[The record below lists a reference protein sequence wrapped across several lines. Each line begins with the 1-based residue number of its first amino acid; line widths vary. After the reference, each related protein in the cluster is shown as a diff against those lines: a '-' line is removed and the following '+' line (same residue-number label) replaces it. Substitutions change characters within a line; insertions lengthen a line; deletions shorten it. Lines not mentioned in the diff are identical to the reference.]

1 MGKLTSISIRS
12 GSAVAL
18 AAVIALIA
26 GLIAATNLKQELI
39 PSLELP
45 VAAVITSSPGSSVDA
60 VEADITVPIE
70 RALQDVPDLEGITSM
85 SHEGSSIVILQLE
98 YGTDQTQLRAEVRDR
113 LATVTLPD
121 ESGEP
126 ALREISLDDF
136 PVLSLSVGGQQSP
149 EELYSQLQASVLP
162 QLQQVDGVSTVQLTG
177 GGTRQAVIEPDADK
191 LAAAGT
197 TPSALAA
204 AVRASTVVES
214 IGTVVDGETPI
225 PVSVSERNAD
235 LDAIKAIALLPDSG
249 ARPGTTITDVATV
262 ETVDVPADT
271 RLRVDGEPAIGLNIT
286 KLSDATTVQVVDDV
300 RAELDE
306 RLAALPGDV
315 KATAI
320 FDQGEP
326 ITEAIAAIVRE
337 GLLGIVFA
345 VIVIFAFLR
354 SARATLVAALSIPLS
369 LAIALLVLWQQGFT
383 LNVLTLGALTIAVGR
398 VVDDSIVVIENIF
411 RHLSDGDPP
420 IEAAF
425 TGTREVLPAI
435 TASTLT
441 TIAVFGPIA
450 FVGGIAQQLFAPFA
464 LTVVIALLASLLVA
478 VTVVPYFASRW
489 LRPTGGH
496 EGEGEGEDDHHG
508 PLERAYSRVLNGAL
522 RRRKLTVTAGIVIL
536 VLSVMPIFVL
546 NQNLFDQSGSDVTQ
560 VTVQMPAGST
570 LDATEKE
577 TQAIV
582 RLVGD
587 ESFVSSVTA
596 QSGVPVDP
604 FAPAGTVP
612 ADPAQGQVTVVFGDD
627 VPSDVNDQLEERL
640 EGYKGP
646 AETSLGVGGG
656 GPGAASSNEVSVQLS
671 GTDPARIS
679 EAAEQVTRAME
690 QIGGLTEIESDAE
703 GEREELRLIPDAA
716 ALARAGLTTRQ
727 FADQLATL
735 SGGESLGTIQADG
748 VSAPLRL
755 APSQAG
761 ADQAAFLRERIT
773 TPTGEVE
780 VGDVA
785 RLEEV
790 QTVTTINRAD
800 GRRSATVTAT
810 AADADL
816 AGLQAE
822 LDDKIDALDLPEGV
836 TRETGGAFEDLEETF
851 NSLLLAMLA
860 AIALVYFVTVATF
873 KSLLKPLILLL
884 SIPLALS
891 GAFAGLFISGSSLS
905 LPALIGMLMLIGI
918 VVTNA
923 IVMLDLVER
932 HREEGMDAD
941 DALRAGATRRL
952 RPVLMT
958 ALATMGALA
967 PLALGIGGHTSGAFI
982 GPPLAIVVIGGLFT
996 STLLTLVIVPALYSL
1011 TARFTKPRQG
1021 RLVDE
1026 QLAAA
1031 AARRAV

>member
-26 GLIAATNLKQELI
+26 GLIAAANLKQELI
-39 PSLELP
+39 PTLELP

-121 ESGEP
+121 ETGEP

-136 PVLSLSVGGQQSP
+136 PVLALSVGGEQSP
-149 EELYSQLQASVLP
+149 EELYAQLQSSVLP
-162 QLQQVDGVSTVQLTG
+162 PLQQVEGVSTVQLSG
-177 GGTRQAVIEPDADK
+177 GGTREAVIEPDAER
-191 LAAAGT
+191 LTAAGT
-197 TPSALAA
+197 TPSALVA
-204 AVRASTVVES
+204 AVRASAVVEP
-214 IGTVVDGETPI
+214 IGTVVEDDAPI
-225 PVSVSERNAD
+225 PVSISERNTD
-235 LDAIKAIALLPDSG
+235 LKAIEQVALLPDSG
-249 ARPGTTITDVATV
+249 ARPGTTIADVAEIRTV
-262 ETVDVPADT
+262 EVPADT

-306 RLAALPGDV
+306 RLATLPGNV
-315 KATAI
+315 KATTI

-354 SARATLVAALSIPLS
+354 SVRATLVAALSIPLS

-450 FVGGIAQQLFAPFA
+450 FVGGIAEQLFAPFA

-489 LRPTGGH
+489 LKSTGGSH
-496 EGEGEGEDDHHG
+496 EPQEHHG
-508 PLERAYSRVLNGAL
+508 PLERVYTRVLNTAL
-522 RRRKLTVTAGIVIL
+522 RRRKATVAAGIVIL
-536 VLSVMPIFVL
+536 VASVTPLFVI
-546 NQNLFDQSGSDVTQ
+546 NQNLFDQSGSDVAQ

-570 LDATEKE
+570 LDATERE
-577 TQAIV
+577 TGAIAELLSREAAV
-582 RLVGD
+582 D
-587 ESFVSSVTA
+587 SVTA

-612 ADPAQGQVTVVFGDD
+612 ADPAQGQLTVVFGDE
-627 VPSDVNDQLEERL
+627 VPSDVNDRLQERL
-640 EGYKGP
+640 EGYDGP
-646 AETSLGVGGG
+646 AEATLGTAG
-656 GPGAASSNEVSVQLS
+656 GPAGASTDEVSVQLS
-671 GTDPARIS
+671 GSDPARIS
-679 EAAEQVTRAME
+679 EAAEQVTREME
-690 QIGGLTEIESDAE
+690 QIDGLTEIESDAQ
-703 GEREELRLIPDAA
+703 GEREELRLVPDAA
-716 ALARAGLTTRQ
+716 ALARAGLTTRA

-735 SGGESLGTIQADG
+735 AGGEDLGTIQVDG
-748 VSAPLRL
+748 LSAPLRL
-755 APSQAG
+755 SPSGEAL
-761 ADQAAFLRERIT
+761 DQAALLRQTIT
-773 TPTGEVE
+773 GPSGRSVR

-785 RLEEV
+785 RLEELR
-790 QTVTTINRAD
+790 TVTTINRAD

-810 AADADL
+810 AEGADL

-822 LDDKIDALDLPEGV
+822 LDERIDALKLPEGV

-860 AIALVYFVTVATF
+860 AVALVYFVTVATF
-873 KSLLKPLILLL
+873 RSLLKPLILLL

-932 HREEGMDAD
+932 HREEGMEAD

-967 PLALGIGGHTSGAFI
+967 PLALGIGGHSGGAFI
-982 GPPLAIVVIGGLFT
+982 GPPLAIVVIGGLFS

-1011 TARFTKPRQG
+1011 TARFTKARQG

-1031 AARRAV
+1031 SARRNI